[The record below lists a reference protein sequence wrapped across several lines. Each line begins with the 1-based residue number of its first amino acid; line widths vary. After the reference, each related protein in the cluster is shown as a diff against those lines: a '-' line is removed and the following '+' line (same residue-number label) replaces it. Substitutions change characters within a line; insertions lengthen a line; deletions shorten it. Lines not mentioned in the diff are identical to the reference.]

1 MYTIKTRPDSPNYYI
16 QIFGRLISLKTA
28 NLRLAKKKARQV
40 EEYMILNDFRRI
52 KPIRINKVALAV
64 KEEIHKDYTP
74 TSAPSYCQYVDKF
87 LEYINPTTFLHDIT
101 PLMIV
106 DYLREYG
113 RTHTAST
120 LRKCKRSIRLL
131 FYFGELHGHIEK
143 NPVDGMAVHT
153 HKSKIKTKPAKSNK
167 PIPWEFIQLLL
178 DKAPPEYK
186 TWWTVMA
193 YTGLDP
199 QDASNIEAHQVVD
212 GLIIGKDRAKT
223 GEPIL
228 IPIHE
233 KLLNMDIIRAIK
245 YNARVRAASMFD
257 FKRILKEIG
266 YSPNVNYK
274 CLRHSYNTMLN
285 YHGIS
290 QIERAKMLGQS
301 STTTNEVYTHGE
313 IDRLRQAINLIP

>member
-1 MYTIKTRPDSPNYYI
+1 
-16 QIFGRLISLKTA
+16 
-28 NLRLAKKKARQV
+28 
-40 EEYMILNDFRRI
+40 
-52 KPIRINKVALAV
+52 
-64 KEEIHKDYTP
+64 
-74 TSAPSYCQYVDKF
+74 
-87 LEYINPTTFLHDIT
+87 
-101 PLMIV
+101 
-106 DYLREYG
+106 
-113 RTHTAST
+113 
-120 LRKCKRSIRLL
+120 
-131 FYFGELHGHIEK
+131 
-143 NPVDGMAVHT
+143 
-153 HKSKIKTKPAKSNK
+153 
-167 PIPWEFIQLLL
+167 
-178 DKAPPEYK
+178 
-186 TWWTVMA
+186 MA